1 VRRSP
6 VPTIAAV
13 LAAGWLVTEAMGA
26 TLAAALLAAAIPSV
40 VAAVALRRRPLP
52 RRGRLAAF
60 LVVMA
65 LVVAVAEVVIFLLPS
80 GSPTIPVIQLAL
92 FVLLAPAVPLVYART
107 FPPDDQGQ
115 R

>member
-1 VRRSP
+1 VRSSS

-13 LAAGWLVTEAMGA
+13 LAAGWLVTEAVGA
-26 TLAAALLAAAIPSV
+26 TFAAALLAAAIPSV

-52 RRGRLAAF
+52 RRGGLTAF

-65 LVVAVAEVVIFLLPS
+65 LVVAAAEAAIFLLPS
-80 GSPTIPVIQLAL
+80 GSPTIPLIQLVL

-107 FPPDDQGQ
+107 FPPDDRSQ